1 MPISCNAVALSDPG
15 RVRPN
20 NEDRVANIPTPHGHL
35 WMVCDGMGGHA
46 AGEKAAELAVQ
57 ATVDFF
63 SRAPALS
70 PPTLLEKAL
79 FEANEAIYKMAQLH
93 PQYRRM
99 GTTCVMALYRPEEQ
113 AVYYAHVGDSRLY
126 LYRGVQ
132 LEQKTLDHS
141 YVQFLISQGMLTPEE
156 AEFHPRRNVIL
167 RALGLSS
174 RPEPEV
180 APAPLSVE
188 PGDILLL
195 CSDGLNSML
204 SPTEMAQILALTI
217 TLPEK
222 AQKLIQAAN
231 AAGGLDNISVVLV
244 EFGEEK
250 KTS

>member
-1 MPISCNAVALSDPG
+1 MPIGCNAVALSDVG

-46 AGEKAAELAVQ
+46 AGEKAAELAIQ

-63 SRAPALS
+63 SSVPALA
-70 PPTLLEKAL
+70 PPVLLEKAL
-79 FEANEAIYKMAQLH
+79 FEANQAIYKIAQLH

-99 GTTCVMALYRPEEQ
+99 GTTCVIALYRPQEE
-113 AVYYAHVGDSRLY
+113 AIYYAHVGDSRLY
-126 LYRGVQ
+126 LFREGH

-180 APAPLSVE
+180 APQPIQVQS
-188 PGDILLL
+188 GDILLL

-204 SPTEMAQILALTI
+204 SSAEIAQVLALS
-217 TLPEK
+217 LPLQQK

-231 AAGGLDNISVVLV
+231 QAGGLDNISVVLV
-244 EFGEEK
+244 EFK
-250 KTS
+250 

>member
-1 MPISCNAVALSDPG
+1 MPISCEVVALSDIG

-63 SRAPALS
+63 SRAPALE
-70 PPTLLEKAL
+70 PPLLLEKAL

-99 GTTCVMALYRPEEQ
+99 GTTCVMALYRPEVEQ
-113 AVYYAHVGDSRLY
+113 VYYAHVGDSRLY
-126 LYRGVQ
+126 HYRQGQ
-132 LEQKTLDHS
+132 LALKTLDHS

-156 AEFHPRRNVIL
+156 AEYHPRRNVIL

-174 RPEPEV
+174 RPEPEI
-180 APAPLSVE
+180 APE
-188 PGDILLL
+188 PIEVQAGDLLLL
-195 CSDGLNSML
+195 CSDGLNGML
-204 SPTEMAQILALTI
+204 SDAEIGQLLGEG
-217 TLPEK
+217 LPLRQK
-222 AQKLIQAAN
+222 AQALIHAAN
-231 AAGGLDNISVVLV
+231 KAGGLDNISVVLA
-244 EFGEEK
+244 EFRE
-250 KTS
+250 